1 MCSKQAGNYFL
12 VYPATFV
19 NTKRVF
25 KSKKRLLFSL
35 FSHVCNTKLVCS
47 KQARGCCFSLLVTLV
62 IRNMCV
68 QSEREVALVIRKM
81 NVSVFLVFV
90 LSYKYSYKTQVTKR
104 LFSLV
109 DEKCV

>member
-1 MCSKQAGNYFL
+1 MCSNQTRGCFL
-12 VYPATFV
+12 VYLVTFV
-19 NTKRVF
+19 IRNLCVQNKREAAF
-25 KSKKRLLFSL
+25 
-35 FSHVCNTKLVCS
+35 LVYS
-47 KQARGCCFSLLVTLV
+47 VTLV

-81 NVSVFLVFV
+81 NVYVFLVFV
-90 LSYKYSYKTQVTKR
+90 LSYKYSCKIQVTKR